1 MFFKIFYIS
10 SICLFVFF
18 TTKNYFS
25 SENIRNMTKSRS
37 QYIEHLNSN
46 TIDLPILEN
55 NTNDIIEYT
64 NNVSEY
70 KNKKKKRKFME
81 LLEN

>member
-1 MFFKIFYIS
+1 
-10 SICLFVFF
+10 
-18 TTKNYFS
+18 
-25 SENIRNMTKSRS
+25 MTKSRS

>member
-1 MFFKIFYIS
+1 MFSKIFYIS
-10 SICLFVFF
+10 SICLFILF

-25 SENIRNMTKSRS
+25 SENIRNMVKSRS
-37 QYIEHLNSN
+37 QYIEHLDNN
-46 TIDLPILEN
+46 KIDLPTLKN

-70 KNKKKKRKFME
+70 KKKKKKRKFME